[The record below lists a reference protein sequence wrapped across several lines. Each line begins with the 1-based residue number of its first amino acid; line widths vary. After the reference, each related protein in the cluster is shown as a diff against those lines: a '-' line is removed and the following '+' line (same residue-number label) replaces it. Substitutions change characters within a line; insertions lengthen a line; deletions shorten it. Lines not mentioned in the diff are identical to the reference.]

1 MVTINTS
8 EDLIDL
14 LRRDKGFRRDVVK
27 WLGYADPFD
36 LSDNAVQAGDANS
49 LAATLR
55 QIRDDG
61 ERHDATLRAIH
72 ELTAEVAR
80 RTDAFEKRMDDAD
93 ARHQAF
99 EARMDDAD
107 ARHREFLKR
116 MDDADARH
124 KAFEA
129 RMDAADV
136 RHKAFEARMDQHS
149 TEMRAINERYASMQ
163 GRVGNLWGEK
173 LERQLRREYR
183 WVLGNRF
190 GCARV
195 DLIWTTD
202 ADNIYRPS
210 EMTERFLDRIYDT
223 SDRGL
228 SDEEYRNLIA
238 ADIIARGIM
247 RERSGAEW
255 FVGEASGAVQ
265 ERDVRRAKSR
275 AGLLSKV
282 MGETARAFAYG
293 YYTTDAVRALA
304 ADIGVELV
312 IVAAPDDLP
321 AEAFAESEM
330 AYVAE

>member
-1 MVTINTS
+1 MATINTS

-36 LSDNAVQAGDANS
+36 LSDNAVNAGDANS

-80 RTDAFEKRMDDAD
+80 RTDAFEKRMNDAD

-99 EARMDDAD
+99 EARMDAAD
-107 ARHREFLKR
+107 VRHREFLKR

-124 KAFEA
+124 KAFES
-129 RMDAADV
+129 RMDDADA

-149 TEMRAINERYASMQ
+149 AEMRAINEKYASMQ

-183 WVLGNRF
+183 WVISTRF
-190 GCARV
+190 GCSRV

-228 SDEEYRNLIA
+228 SDEEYRDLIA
-238 ADIIARGIM
+238 SDIIARGFV
-247 RERSGAEW
+247 RGQLTHEW
-255 FVGEASGAVQ
+255 FAGEASGAVQ
-265 ERDVRRAKSR
+265 ERDIRRAKTR
-275 AGLLSKV
+275 AGLLAKA
-282 MGETARAFAYG
+282 MGETAKAFAYG
-293 YYTTDAVRALA
+293 YYAADAVQALA
-304 ADIGVELV
+304 ADLGVELV
-312 IVAAPDDLP
+312 IVPAPEGLP
-321 AEAFAESEM
+321 MEAFAESDV
-330 AYVAE
+330 AHVAE